1 MLNDHMAGT
10 YAAARLAGLVGG
22 GSAARPTETQLYSLK
37 QFSST
42 SHGNIA
48 FWRIPITIMNDLNPK
63 MSVRIKF
70 RIPSNIKQSAVSK
83 IHLK

>member
-1 MLNDHMAGT
+1 MARN
-10 YAAARLAGLVGG
+10 YVAARSSGLIGG
-22 GSAARPTETQLYSLK
+22 GNAARPTETLLYSLK

-42 SHGNIA
+42 SHRNIA
-48 FWRIPITIMNDLNPK
+48 FRGIPITIMNDLNPEIP
-63 MSVRIKF
+63 VRIKF